1 MRKAP
6 LFKLAFAAVLLTLSA
21 FGLLNFVAEPAHALN
36 CPATKVRLGQVCVF
50 AGVVE
55 VGPNTCACSYACPD
69 GSTLFGPFGNC

>member
-21 FGLLNFVAEPAHALN
+21 FGLLSFVAEPAHALN
-36 CPATKVRLGQVCVF
+36 CPADRLKNGQVCCFV
-50 AGVVE
+50 GVEE
-55 VGPNTCACSYACPD
+55 VGPGTCACSYLCPD